1 MPNTSRSQR
10 KTEGRVMHEFK
21 HSELKSGPGGKGGK
35 VKSRR
40 QAIAIALKEAGAS
53 KYESDSENKK
63 KSQPRPSARKRAA
76 RRISRK

>member
-1 MPNTSRSQR
+1 LLNCQEAAPPLPSRER
-10 KTEGRVMHEFK
+10 
-21 HSELKSGPGGKGGK
+21 ELREPEDWMKSGPGGKGGK

-63 KSQPRPSARKRAA
+63 NLAKTKRKEARGETYQQE
-76 RRISRK
+76 

>member
-1 MPNTSRSQR
+1 VPPWPLIGSSYSFGTPIGC
-10 KTEGRVMHEFK
+10 E
-21 HSELKSGPGGKGGK
+21 SGKGGKGGK

-63 KSQPRPSARKRAA
+63 NLAKTKRKEARGETYQQK
-76 RRISRK
+76 